1 MTVPKRG
8 CIADLKKELSALC
21 SLPAEQ
27 LTIVD
32 VYNSRFHRIYTD
44 RESMSHILDRD
55 DIFAYQ
61 VFTDSDPDEYVHLPI
76 YLRESV

>member
-1 MTVPKRG
+1 M
-8 CIADLKKELSALC
+8 C

-44 RESMSHILDRD
+44 RETLSHILDRD

-61 VFTDSDPDEYVHLPI
+61 VFTDSDADEYVHLPI
-76 YLRESV
+76 YLREAV